1 MKRPNYEPLITKG
14 TTMHYLLTRLTE
26 QSTWRGIILLLTAFG
41 VQVEPELQGHII
53 AGGLAIVGIIN
64 VFRKEKK

>member
-1 MKRPNYEPLITKG
+1 
-14 TTMHYLLTRLTE
+14 MHYLLTRLTE